1 MNLAQQKRAA
11 KEFVERWRGRGDEKQ
26 DCQSFWTDFL
36 EHVLDVPYASSAIQ
50 FERKIDL
57 GKDARTGR
65 SHTGFIDGYIP
76 ATKVLIEQ
84 KGAKIDL
91 KKPAAQS
98 DGTELTPY
106 QQAKRYADRM
116 TNDMRPRWIVVSNFQ
131 EIHVYDLNE
140 NLDTP
145 KIEMTLADIA
155 VEPHRLAFLADKEKT
170 AADHQLQVS
179 LKAGEIVGRLYDVL
193 EKQYVQP
200 MTPEAYQSL
209 NKLCV
214 RLVFCLYAE
223 DSGLF
228 ETKSQFH
235 DYLVSQGKV
244 GVNRINAALK
254 NLFRILNTKKE
265 DRDPYDEPDL
275 LAFPYVN
282 GGLFA
287 DDNILIPR
295 FSEEA
300 LELLVKK
307 ASADFDWS
315 EISPTIFGAVFESTL
330 NAETRRQ
337 GGMHY
342 TSIENIH
349 KVIDPLFLDDLRA
362 EFEALKKSVE
372 DRTKIT
378 PKKRQEFQEFQQ
390 KLGRLTFL
398 DPACGS
404 GNFLT
409 ETYLSLRRLE
419 NDVLRQIYGGQQS
432 LGDELSPICV
442 HISQFYGIE
451 INDFAAVVAKTAL
464 WIAESQM
471 MQQTREI
478 VSVTED
484 FLPLKSAG
492 HIVEGNALRMDWN
505 EVVPANK
512 LSYIMGNP
520 PFVGARFMNA
530 TQKKDLLDVFGS
542 DWNNAGDIDYVGGW
556 FKKAFDCMS
565 VCETPVSTAFV
576 ATNSICQGVQ
586 VTNLWEPLIQNS
598 VKINF
603 AWRTFV
609 WDSEASEKAH
619 VHCVIVGFSLTNKLP
634 KRIYISPSEAEETN
648 HINAYLISAND
659 CFIHSRNTP
668 LANVPLIAMG
678 NQPIDNGNYLFS
690 PEEKEQFL
698 QIEPNAAAF
707 FRLWYGADEF
717 INSRPRYCLWLGNC
731 SAETLRK
738 LPQCMKRVE
747 AVQKYRSSS
756 KRAATKKLADFP
768 RNFQTENMPDR
779 NYIVIPE
786 VSSERRQYVPMGFMT
801 PDVLCSNKLRLM
813 PKASLFMFGILN
825 SSVHMAWMRAV
836 AGRLKS
842 DYSYSIKIVYNNFIW
857 PNATEEQKAAIE
869 KTGQAI
875 LDARAKYPNSSLAD
889 LYDDLAMPIELRK
902 AHQANDRAVMKAYGF
917 MSSMTEPE
925 IVAELFK
932 LYQKKVDELAA
943 AEAAEKAAKKPRRK
957 KAATPAA
964 EDASSSPAD

>member
-36 EHVLDVPYASSAIQ
+36 EHVLDVPYAASAIQ
-50 FERKIDL
+50 FEKKIDL
-57 GKDARTGR
+57 GKDAKTGR

-84 KGAKIDL
+84 KGSKIDL

-145 KIEMTLADIA
+145 AVEMTLADIA
-155 VEPHRLAFLADKEKT
+155 VEPHRLEFLADKEKT

-179 LKAGEIVGRLYDVL
+179 LKAGEIVGRLYDAL

-200 MTPEAYQSL
+200 MTPESYQSL

-244 GVNRINAALK
+244 GINRINAALK
-254 NLFRILNTKKE
+254 DLFRILNTKKE

-287 DDNILIPR
+287 DANILIPR

-300 LELLVKK
+300 LELLIKK

-349 KVIDPLFLDDLRA
+349 KVIDPLFLDDLKA

-372 DRTKIT
+372 DKTKIT
-378 PKKRQEFQEFQQ
+378 PKKRQEFQAFQQ
-390 KLGRLTFL
+390 KLGSLTFL

-432 LGDELSPICV
+432 LGEELSPICV
-442 HISQFYGIE
+442 KISQFYGIE

-505 EVVPANK
+505 EVVPAEK

-520 PFVGARFMNA
+520 PFIGHNLRNA
-530 TQKKDLLDVFGS
+530 TQKEDLRIVF
-542 DWNNAGDIDYVGGW
+542 NNIQVDKSDYVIAW
-556 FKKAFDCMS
+556 FYKSAKYIQGQHTK
-565 VCETPVSTAFV
+565 VAFV
-576 ATNSICQGVQ
+576 ATNSICQG
-586 VTNLWEPLIQNS
+586 TS
-598 VKINF
+598 VGVIWRLLFDLGIHIDF

-609 WDSEASEKAH
+609 WDSEATDKAH
-619 VHCVIVGFSLTNKLP
+619 VHVVVVGFSKAANP
-634 KRIYISPSEAEETN
+634 SKR
-648 HINAYLISAND
+648 L
-659 CFIHSRNTP
+659 
-668 LANVPLIAMG
+668 
-678 NQPIDNGNYLFS
+678 LFS
-690 PEEKEQFL
+690 EDGHKTVCENINGYLVDASNICIERVSKQVSGMPEMRTGSLPRSSAFTVTKEDRQKFI
-698 QIEPNAAAF
+698 QRSPVCEQWIRP
-707 FRLWYGADEF
+707 YIGSDEF
-717 INSRPRYCLWLGNC
+717 LNGGERYCLWLKDA
-731 SAETLRK
+731 SPAEIKKCPDVVTRIEKVRADRLAS
-738 LPQCMKRVE
+738 P
-747 AVQKYRSSS
+747 
-756 KRAATKKLADFP
+756 AATTRKTAKTPTLFAVDAQP
-768 RNFQTENMPDR
+768 STT
-779 NYIVIPE
+779 YIAVPQVSSEKREYIPLGFVEPNIIASNLLFVIPE
-786 VSSERRQYVPMGFMT
+786 ATLYH
-801 PDVLCSNKLRLM
+801 
-813 PKASLFMFGILN
+813 FGILM

-836 AGRLKS
+836 CGRLEMRYR
-842 DYSYSIKIVYNNFIW
+842 YSKDVVYNSLVW
-857 PNATEEQKAAIE
+857 PTIDEQLREKIE
-869 KTGQAI
+869 QSAKEI
-875 LDARAKYPNSSLAD
+875 LAVRNLHSDLTLSQMYDSLLMPAD
-889 LYDDLAMPIELRK
+889 LRK
-902 AHQANDRAVMKAYGF
+902 AHEKNDRLVMKAYGF
-917 MSSMTEPE
+917 KPSMTEPE

-943 AEAAEKAAKKPRRK
+943 AEAAAKAAKKPRRK
-957 KAATPAA
+957 KAAEPAA
-964 EDASSSPAD
+964 DETSSPSAA

>member
-98 DGTELTPY
+98 DSTELTPY

-254 NLFRILNTKKE
+254 DLFRILNTKKE

-505 EVVPANK
+505 EVVPADK

-520 PFVGARFMNA
+520 PFLGYQYQ
-530 TQKKDLLDVFGS
+530 TKEQKEDLKVAYKNICS
-542 DWNNAGDIDYVGGW
+542 SIDYVTGW
-556 FKKAFDCMS
+556 YFKAAAYIKAS
-565 VCETPVSTAFV
+565 PIRVAFV
-576 ATNSICQGVQ
+576 STNSISQGESV
-586 VTNLWEPLIQNS
+586 VNLWQPLIQEFGLE
-598 VKINF
+598 IIF
-603 AWRTFV
+603 AYRTFK
-609 WDSEASEKAH
+609 WTNDSTNVAAVH
-619 VHCVIVGFSLTNKLP
+619 VVIIGFAKQSTKPSIKCIFCGEEKLP
-634 KRIYISPSEAEETN
+634 AANINGYLADGPNVFIERRTQPLCKASLMHRGCQPTDDGNLILCVEERTELLN
-648 HINAYLISAND
+648 RHPELSSVIRPFL
-659 CFIHSRNTP
+659 
-668 LANVPLIAMG
+668 MG
-678 NQPIDNGNYLFS
+678 KD
-690 PEEKEQFL
+690 
-698 QIEPNAAAF
+698 
-707 FRLWYGADEF
+707 F
-717 INSRPRYCLWLGNC
+717 INRKPRYCLWFVGAEPSLMRIREISERISRVREMRLKSTKSSTVEKANTPALFDEIHDCATSYVALPSVSSGNR
-731 SAETLRK
+731 SYIPMDYLPAET
-738 LPQCMKRVE
+738 
-747 AVQKYRSSS
+747 
-756 KRAATKKLADFP
+756 
-768 RNFQTENMPDR
+768 
-779 NYIVIPE
+779 IP
-786 VSSERRQYVPMGFMT
+786 G
-801 PDVLCSNKLRLM
+801 NKLYCVEN
-813 PKASLFMFGILN
+813 ATLFHFGVMT
-825 SSVHMAWMRAV
+825 SGVHMAWTRSV

-842 DYSYSIKIVYNNFIW
+842 DFNYSNTIVYNNFIW

-917 MSSMTEPE
+917 KSSMTEPE

-932 LYQKKVDELAA
+932 LYQKKVDELAV

-957 KAATPAA
+957 KTAAPTPDEAA
-964 EDASSSPAD
+964 SPVD

>member
-1 MNLAQQKRAA
+1 MR
-11 KEFVERWRGRGDEKQ
+11 
-26 DCQSFWTDFL
+26 T
-36 EHVLDVPYASSAIQ
+36 VPREIHAYASSAIQ

-254 NLFRILNTKKE
+254 DLFRILNTKKE

-520 PFVGARFMNA
+520 PFIGARNKTAAQADDLMNV
-530 TQKKDLLDVFGS
+530 LGS
-542 DWNNAGDIDYVGGW
+542 DWKNAGDIDYVGGW
-556 FKKAFDCMS
+556 FVKAQGLMQTNPS
-565 VCETPVSTAFV
+565 LATAFV
-576 ATNSICQGVQ
+576 ATNSICQGQQ
-586 VTNLWEPLIQNS
+586 VANLWKPLVDRGAVID
-598 VKINF
+598 F

-609 WDSEASEKAH
+609 WNSEAADKAH
-619 VHCVIVGFSLTNKLP
+619 VHCVIVGFSQSSGRKEKYIFTEGKEHREKCTLTE
-634 KRIYISPSEAEETN
+634 RVG
-648 HINAYLISAND
+648 HINAYLTDGAD
-659 CFIHSRNTP
+659 VFIYNRTEP
-668 LANVPLIAMG
+668 LFAVPEIGIG
-678 NQPIDNGNYLFS
+678 NKPIDGGFYLFTTD
-690 PEEKEQFL
+690 EKNEFL
-698 QIEPNAAAF
+698 RKEPKAEKF
-707 FRLWYGADEF
+707 FKEWYGSDEF
-717 INSRPRYCLWLGNC
+717 INRRPRWCLWLGDC
-731 SAETLRK
+731 SPAELKELPACQERIQAVKEFRLKSRSPGTRK
-738 LPQCMKRVE
+738 LAEK
-747 AVQKYRSSS
+747 
-756 KRAATKKLADFP
+756 P
-768 RNFQTENMPDR
+768 RRFHVENMPAGTS
-779 NYIVIPE
+779 ILIPE
-786 VSSERRQYVPMGFMT
+786 TSSERREYIPIGFMT
-801 PDVLCSNKLRLM
+801 PDALCSNLVRLI
-813 PKASLFMFGILN
+813 PNASLYHLGILT
-825 SSVHMAWMRAV
+825 SSVHMAWVRSV
-836 AGRLKS
+836 CGRLEMRYR
-842 DYSYSIKIVYNNFIW
+842 YSANLVYNNFPW
-857 PNATEEQKAAIE
+857 PQVDDDLKSKIEAAAQ
-869 KTGQAI
+869 TI
-875 LDARAKYPNSSLAD
+875 LDTRAKYADCSLAD
-889 LYDDLAMPIELRK
+889 LYDPNLMPDDLRD
-902 AHQANDRAVMKAYGF
+902 AHNANDRAVMKAYGF
-917 MSSMTEPE
+917 KSSMTEPE

-943 AEAAEKAAKKPRRK
+943 AEATEKATKKPRRK
-957 KAATPAA
+957 KTAAPAA
-964 EDASSSPAD
+964 EEASSSTTD